1 MLLYVYLCKCS
12 TCTHLYTV
20 DHSPLLEVLS
30 VLGFQDTTLC
40 VLLLSL
46 LCSGFSPRPLF
57 SLAFSFVELHQS
69 HGSNHLYAEKF
80 YNLSPV
86 WTSSELKT
94 PAFNFLL
101 TSARKCLADNT
112 NLTCPMPGPQSPL
125 TPHTLL
131 KSSLIQEKATS
142 FSRLLR
148 PSPLTSCFLF
158 YPVCPQIILALP
170 SKYF

>member
-1 MLLYVYLCKCS
+1 MYVHLYKCS

-30 VLGFQDTTLC
+30 ALGFQDTTLC
-40 VLLLSL
+40 VLFLSL

-57 SLAFSFVELHQS
+57 SLAFSLGELNQPR
-69 HGSNHLYAEKF
+69 GSNHLYAEKF
-80 YNLSPV
+80 YNLSSV

-112 NLTCPMPGPQSPL
+112 NLTNMPNARPPVIP

-131 KSSLIQEKATS
+131 TFSLIQEKATS

-148 PSPLTSCFLF
+148 PSPLTSCFLSH
-158 YPVCPQIILALP
+158 PVHPQIILALP
-170 SKYF
+170 SKYL